1 MPGAD
6 RGVPIE
12 VDRERRL
19 RYPMK
24 AVREVEDRF
33 DINMVKGEEF
43 QTENLDDFIWLIW
56 LGLRHEDPGP
66 PSIAD
71 RILSALGLREL
82 EPRITQDWV
91 AENVDM
97 QTMEDVG
104 TAMMRAM
111 GGTLEEASV
120 RAAQGPREGDAASEE
135 EAEKGGRVRVAR

>member
-1 MPGAD
+1 MAGAD

-12 VDRERRL
+12 MDRERRL
-19 RYPMK
+19 RYPMS

-33 DINMVKGEEF
+33 EINMVKGEEF

-66 PSIAD
+66 PSLWRRLLA
-71 RILSALGLREL
+71 RLGIGQDP
-82 EPRITQDWV
+82 EPRITQEWV

-97 QTMEDVG
+97 QTMEAVG

-120 RAAQGPREGDAASEE
+120 RAAQSPREKDEAD
-135 EAEKGGRVRVAR
+135 EAEKGGRVRAV